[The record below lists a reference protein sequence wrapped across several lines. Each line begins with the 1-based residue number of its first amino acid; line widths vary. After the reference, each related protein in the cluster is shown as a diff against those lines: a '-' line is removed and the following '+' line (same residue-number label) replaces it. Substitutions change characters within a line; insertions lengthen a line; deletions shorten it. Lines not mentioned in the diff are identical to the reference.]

1 MPRHNGKSRVENPQN
16 LRNQDF
22 LKMKTQSKVSR
33 IQNVQKSRIQNVN
46 LPEGKIQGGLRGK
59 IRDANLKNSSIQDE
73 DLYKK
78 H

>member
-16 LRNQDF
+16 WRNQDF

-46 LPEGKIQGGLRGK
+46 LPEGKIQGVLKGK
-59 IRDANLKNSSIQDE
+59 IRDANLQNSSIQDE

>member
-1 MPRHNGKSRVENPQN
+1 
-16 LRNQDF
+16 
-22 LKMKTQSKVSR
+22 MKTQSKVSR

-73 DLYKK
+73 DLNKK
-78 H
+78 L